1 MSTPVPAAPA
11 APAVGAAPAAPAAPA
26 VGASPAVVAPSDVA
40 AAPAADLASSFLSK
54 LGLTGGRARGSRKI
68 RLPGEHMNLQPS
80 APISGQKIR
89 KIKPF
94 AFKTSDQKKYL
105 ARLRSSPCRSAT
117 QKKCKGRKLRQSC
130 KYARGTK
137 RAFCRRRS
145 NKNYRA

>member
-1 MSTPVPAAPA
+1 MSGVDNIGKGGEDRASVELPVGGVQSN
-11 APAVGAAPAAPAAPA
+11 VGDDSGSGSGNGSGSGSGSGGKQQG
-26 VGASPAVVAPSDVA
+26 GAR
-40 AAPAADLASSFLSK
+40 K
-54 LGLTGGRARGSRKI
+54 RKI
-68 RLPGEHMNLQPS
+68 RLGGEHMNLQPS

-94 AFKTSDQKKYL
+94 AFKTRDQKKYL

>member
-1 MSTPVPAAPA
+1 MYIMPYV
-11 APAVGAAPAAPAAPA
+11 
-26 VGASPAVVAPSDVA
+26 PSDD
-40 AAPAADLASSFLSK
+40 PPETTPRK
-54 LGLTGGRARGSRKI
+54 GGEDDDDDDDDDDEPVRKGTRGGARKRKI
-68 RLPGEHMNLQPS
+68 RLSGEHMNLQPS

-94 AFKTSDQKKYL
+94 VFKTRDQKQYL

-137 RAFCRRRS
+137 RSFCRRRS

>member
-1 MSTPVPAAPA
+1 MYIMSKTPGPETRSSGLDDIDSTVDLPGVSGDPRG
-11 APAVGAAPAAPAAPA
+11 GAR
-26 VGASPAVVAPSDVA
+26 
-40 AAPAADLASSFLSK
+40 K
-54 LGLTGGRARGSRKI
+54 RKI
-68 RLPGEHMNLQPS
+68 RLGGEHMNLQPS
-80 APISGQKIR
+80 APISGQKIS

-145 NKNYRA
+145 NKNYRV

>member
-1 MSTPVPAAPA
+1 MSESDNNGKGGEGGELSDSNVQDN
-11 APAVGAAPAAPAAPA
+11 VGSGSHEQQG
-26 VGASPAVVAPSDVA
+26 GAR
-40 AAPAADLASSFLSK
+40 K
-54 LGLTGGRARGSRKI
+54 RKI
-68 RLPGEHMNLQPS
+68 RLGGEHMNLQPS

-94 AFKTSDQKKYL
+94 AFKTRDQKKYL

>member
-1 MSTPVPAAPA
+1 MSGIENNVAGVAGVAGGEGGEGVAGGEGGELPVGG
-11 APAVGAAPAAPAAPA
+11 VQDNLGSGSGEQQGGAR
-26 VGASPAVVAPSDVA
+26 
-40 AAPAADLASSFLSK
+40 K
-54 LGLTGGRARGSRKI
+54 RKI
-68 RLPGEHMNLQPS
+68 RLGGEHMNLQPS

-94 AFKTSDQKKYL
+94 AFKTRDQKKYL

>member
-1 MSTPVPAAPA
+1 MNYFIIVVMYIMPYVPVTDTPDTTPRK
-11 APAVGAAPAAPAAPA
+11 G
-26 VGASPAVVAPSDVA
+26 GEDD
-40 AAPAADLASSFLSK
+40 ADETTPRKGKRSSAHK
-54 LGLTGGRARGSRKI
+54 RKI
-68 RLPGEHMNLQPS
+68 RLGGEHMNLQPS

-94 AFKTSDQKKYL
+94 VFKTRDQKKYL

-137 RAFCRRRS
+137 RSFCRRRS

>member
-1 MSTPVPAAPA
+1 MEQNNSIVVNDENRAGGELPVDNVEEEVLPGNSGSGSGKQQG
-11 APAVGAAPAAPAAPA
+11 GAR
-26 VGASPAVVAPSDVA
+26 
-40 AAPAADLASSFLSK
+40 K
-54 LGLTGGRARGSRKI
+54 RKI
-68 RLPGEHMNLQPS
+68 RLGGEHMNLQPS

-94 AFKTSDQKKYL
+94 AFKTRDQKKYL

>member
-1 MSTPVPAAPA
+1 MTHPVASPA

-26 VGASPAVVAPSDVA
+26 AAVV
-40 AAPAADLASSFLSK
+40 AAPAAAAPESSSFLSK

-94 AFKTSDQKKYL
+94 VFKTRDQKKYL
-105 ARLRSSPCRSAT
+105 ARLKSSPCRSVSE
-117 QKKCKGRKLRQSC
+117 KKCKSRKLRQSC
-130 KYARGTK
+130 KMAKGAK
-137 RAFCRRRS
+137 RSFCRRRS
-145 NKNYRA
+145 NKNYQK

>member
-1 MSTPVPAAPA
+1 MAYVPSNTPDTTPSKGGDGDDYGPDRKGKRG
-11 APAVGAAPAAPAAPA
+11 GAR
-26 VGASPAVVAPSDVA
+26 
-40 AAPAADLASSFLSK
+40 K
-54 LGLTGGRARGSRKI
+54 RKI
-68 RLPGEHMNLQPS
+68 RLGGEHMNLQPS

>member
-1 MSTPVPAAPA
+1 MYIMAVNTVALEPELEPELDDVDPATGLPKKG
-11 APAVGAAPAAPAAPA
+11 GAR
-26 VGASPAVVAPSDVA
+26 
-40 AAPAADLASSFLSK
+40 K
-54 LGLTGGRARGSRKI
+54 RKI
-68 RLPGEHMNLQPS
+68 RLSGEHMNLQPS

-94 AFKTSDQKKYL
+94 VFKTRDQKKYL